1 MVPEPVCANKG
12 EKCPASAAAATA
24 SQGSCHAHA
33 TPSHQ
38 NSWHVHGTPSHQGS
52 CHVHG
57 TPAPRAETRPSSP
70 IPPFLLAQNQFSNRI
85 ASTEHA
91 AKVRHAMW
99 HHRWL
104 RRLNGGNHNLEE
116 GRLWQK
122 DNQIVDFTAP
132 MIKVINGS

>member
-1 MVPEPVCANKG
+1 MLTRVRNVQPVRRPLQ
-12 EKCPASAAAATA
+12 PAKAAAMRTRPRATKTA
-24 SQGSCHAHA
+24 GMCTAPRA
-33 TPSHQ
+33 TKAAAMC
-38 NSWHVHGTPSHQGS
+38 T
-52 CHVHG
+52 
-57 TPAPRAETRPSSP
+57 APRAETRPSSP